1 MNTLNGLLINKAI
14 VSILSGSTELETY
27 VKGRIYPIY
36 APDETLYP
44 FVVIKRMNV
53 DVTYTKDSSIYDQVQ
68 VNVYCVSE
76 DYKEGLDIAN
86 IVRKLLERINGTYS
100 NINIDTTFLNSADED
115 FGIDGYVQILEF
127 IIKCR

>member
-27 VKGRIYPIY
+27 VNGRIYPIY

-53 DVTYTKDSSIYDQVQ
+53 DVTYTKDSSIYDQVP